1 LHGEAAQGKNNISSS
16 NVFGRC
22 NTRACALV
30 AALTLAASTAC
41 AQDYPAKPVRVIVP
55 FPSGGILDLITRPVT
70 EKIGANWGQPII
82 VEAQPGASG
91 NIGVQLAK
99 NAPPDGYTLMSS
111 AIFLAVNPALDPRS
125 KFKSSDFVGV
135 ALVGVTP
142 NVLVVPRDLPV
153 RTLEEFVEY
162 AKARPGKLAA
172 GYPGTGTF
180 AHLFTLLLAGHAG
193 IDLLSV
199 QYKSLPQTIPDLLSG
214 ELSFMVLTTTFA
226 LPHLKSGRLKAL
238 AVNTAVRL
246 NDMPD
251 VPTVA
256 EAGFPEVAA
265 IQWFGFVAPAGTP
278 RETVRRFNGEVT
290 RALGS
295 PDVIDRMD
303 KLGVLISHSSPEE
316 FDRLIRS
323 ETERWTRVIRT
334 RNLKAD

>member
-1 LHGEAAQGKNNISSS
+1 
-16 NVFGRC
+16 V
-22 NTRACALV
+22 
-30 AALTLAASTAC
+30 STTC

-82 VEAQPGASG
+82 VESQPGASG
-91 NIGVQLAK
+91 NIGVQLVK

-142 NVLVVPRDLPV
+142 NVVVVPRELPV
-153 RTLEEFVEY
+153 RSLEQFVQY
-162 AKARPGKLAA
+162 AKTRPGKLAA

-193 IDLLSV
+193 IDLLAV

-214 ELSFMVLTTTFA
+214 ELSFMVLASAFA
-226 LPHLKSGRLKAL
+226 LPHLRSGRLKAL

-251 VPTVA
+251 VQTVA
-256 EAGFPEVAA
+256 EAGFPPEVVA

-278 RETVRRFNGEVT
+278 RDTVHRFNGEVT
-290 RALGS
+290 KALGS
-295 PDVIDRMD
+295 PEVIDRME
-303 KLGVLISHSSPEE
+303 KLGVLISPSSPEQ

-323 ETERWTRVIRT
+323 ETERWTRVIKT

>member
-1 LHGEAAQGKNNISSS
+1 
-16 NVFGRC
+16 
-22 NTRACALV
+22 LV

>member
-1 LHGEAAQGKNNISSS
+1 M
-16 NVFGRC
+16 
-22 NTRACALV
+22 V